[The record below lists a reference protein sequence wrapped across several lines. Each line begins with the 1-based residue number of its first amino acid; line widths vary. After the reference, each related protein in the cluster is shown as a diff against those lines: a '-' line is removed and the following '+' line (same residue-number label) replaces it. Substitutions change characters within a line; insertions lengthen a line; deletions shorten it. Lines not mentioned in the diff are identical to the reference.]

1 MANWQCPRCGT
12 ANRPGSRFC
21 SACGNLASVPVA
33 PTPVAPPAAALPA
46 ARGGSLT
53 ADQARLLQDLHNRLQ
68 ALEQVQTQQIHA
80 FEQVTDALRE
90 VDRSL
95 SQVIQQVT
103 TLEHTSSQAPAASG
117 GGNDKWTLDQIR
129 SDVSSL
135 KSEISGGWFS
145 SSLPS
150 LVREIKDK
158 VERLPDK
165 LDRIEDRL
173 KTIERKVGA

>member
-1 MANWQCPRCGT
+1 MATWQCPRCGT

-21 SACGNLASVPVA
+21 GACGNVA
-33 PTPVAPPAAALPA
+33 PAPAAPAPVAPPAAIAPA
-46 ARGGSLT
+46 ASGGGLT

-68 ALEQVQTQQIHA
+68 AMEQVQTQQIHA

-95 SQVIQQVT
+95 SQALQQINA
-103 TLEHTSSQAPAASG
+103 LERTVAQQPTSTG
-117 GGNDKWTLDQIR
+117 GSSDRRTLDQIR

-145 SSLPS
+145 SSLPN

-173 KTIERKVGA
+173 KNIERKVGA

>member
-1 MANWQCPRCGT
+1 MTTWQCSRCGT

-21 SACGNLASVPVA
+21 AACGNPAPVPAAPAPVA
-33 PTPVAPPAAALPA
+33 PAVVIPVAS
-46 ARGGSLT
+46 GGGLK
-53 ADQARLLQDLHNRLQ
+53 ADQANLLLDLHNRLQ
-68 ALEQVQTQQIHA
+68 ELEQAQTQQIHA

-95 SQVIQQVT
+95 SQVLQQVND
-103 TLEHTSSQAPAASG
+103 LERTAAQQPTSSGSSG
-117 GGNDKWTLDQIR
+117 DKWTLDQIR

-145 SSLPS
+145 SSLPN

-173 KTIERKVGA
+173 KNVERKVGA